1 MRTRWLGF
9 ALACVSAFGGVA
21 AFSQT
26 AKTSGANDATR
37 KQVVKKGYDAY
48 YNLRVLGLDEFSATI
63 KPNWSLVLKDQLK
76 ADPAK
81 AEAALKLLNGLHFS
95 MLLDKDGKVT
105 VTHHTDTEPAND
117 QQRQG
122 FDQIYSGM
130 DQAITGF
137 FTTWS
142 VFMLGPP
149 LPATN
154 SEYQLEDLG
163 VQYRISYKDGQSDVI
178 TTMDKDMIITEV
190 KVNSKDFISSV
201 RPQLTRTA
209 KGFVLSG
216 YTADYKPTSGTG
228 IVRLDLKIVNQ
239 PVNGLQLPA
248 SLVLDSVLDGEP
260 THMELAFSDFSVK
273 SH

>member
-1 MRTRWLGF
+1 MKHRSLGLC
-9 ALACVSAFGGVA
+9 ALLLLACGLA
-21 AFSQT
+21 AAQT
-26 AKTSGANDATR
+26 KAPAQAADRQK
-37 KQVVKKGYDAY
+37 VVEKARQAY
-48 YNLRVLGLDEFSATI
+48 YNLRTAGLEEFRATI
-63 KPNWSLVLKDQLK
+63 KPNWSLVLKDQLQ
-76 ADPAK
+76 ADPEK
-81 AEAALKLLNGLHFS
+81 GKAALELLNGLHFS

-163 VQYRISYKDGQSDVI
+163 AQYRISYKDGQADVI
-178 TTMDKDMIITEV
+178 TTMGKDMIITEV
-190 KVNSKDFISSV
+190 KVNSAEFISSV
-201 RPQLTRTA
+201 RPQLTRTP

-216 YTADYKPTSGTG
+216 YSADYKPTSGPG
-228 IVRLDLKIVNQ
+228 AVKLDLKIQNQ
-239 PVNGLQLPA
+239 AVNGLQLPVN
-248 SLVLDSVLDGEP
+248 LVLDSVLDGEP
-260 THMELAFSDFSVK
+260 THMELAFSDHQVT

>member
-1 MRTRWLGF
+1 MEFPMKPRWLGI
-9 ALACVSAFGGVA
+9 CVPLLLVCGVA
-21 AFSQT
+21 AAQSQKPV
-26 AKTSGANDATR
+26 ADR
-37 KQVVKKGYDAY
+37 KKVIQEARQAY
-48 YNLRVLGLDEFSATI
+48 YNLRAAGLDEFRATI

-76 ADPAK
+76 ANPVQG
-81 AEAALKLLNGLHFS
+81 EAALKLLNGLHFS

-105 VTHHTDTEPAND
+105 VTHHTDVEPANQ

-122 FDQIYSGM
+122 FDQIYSGL

-142 VFMLGPP
+142 VFMLSPP
-149 LPATN
+149 LPAID
-154 SEYQLEDLG
+154 SVYQVEDLG
-163 VQYRISYKDGQSDVI
+163 EQYRISYKDGESDVI
-178 TTMDKDMIITEV
+178 TTMGKDLIITEV

-216 YTADYKPTSGTG
+216 YSADYKPTSGAG
-228 IVRLDLKIVNQ
+228 VVKLDLKIQNQ
-239 PVNGLQLPA
+239 PVQGLQLPA
-248 SLVLDSVLDGEP
+248 NLVLDSVLDGEP
-260 THMELAFSDFSVK
+260 THMELAFSEHQVT

>member
-1 MRTRWLGF
+1 MKLRLLRLC
-9 ALACVSAFGGVA
+9 ALLLLACGLA
-21 AFSQT
+21 AAQSPVP
-26 AKTSGANDATR
+26 AANS
-37 KQVVKKGYDAY
+37 KKVVEKARQAY
-48 YNLRVLGLDEFSATI
+48 YNLRAAGLDEFRATI

-76 ADPAK
+76 ADPEKGK
-81 AEAALKLLNGLHFS
+81 AAVELLNGLHFS

-105 VTHHTDTEPAND
+105 VTHHTDTDPANE

-142 VFMLGPP
+142 VFMLSPP
-149 LPATN
+149 FPPVD
-154 SEYQLEDLG
+154 SKYELEDLG
-163 VQYRISYKDGQSDVI
+163 TQYRISYKDGESDVV
-178 TTMDKDMIITEV
+178 TTMGKDMIITEV
-190 KVNSKDFISSV
+190 KVNSKDFTSSV

-216 YTADYKPTSGTG
+216 YTADYKPTSGPG
-228 IVRLDLKIVNQ
+228 AVKLDLKIQNQ
-239 PVNGLQLPA
+239 AFSGLQLPA
-248 SLVLDSVLDGEP
+248 NLVLDSVLDGEP
-260 THMELAFSDFSVK
+260 THMELAFSDHQVT